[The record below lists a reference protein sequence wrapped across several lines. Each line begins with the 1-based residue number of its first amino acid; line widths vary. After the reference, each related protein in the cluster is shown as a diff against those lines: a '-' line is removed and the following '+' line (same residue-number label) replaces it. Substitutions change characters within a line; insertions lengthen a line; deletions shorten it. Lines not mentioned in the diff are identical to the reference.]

1 MGKIR
6 GAGQGRDGTGRAE
19 EQGQR
24 PRVKGGSMKKE
35 LGEAGAFSIAKHYN
49 IKI

>member
-6 GAGQGRDGTGRAE
+6 GAGQGRAGRAE

-35 LGEAGAFSIAKHYN
+35 LGEAGAFSIAKHFN